1 MPLGL
6 EVLHQMGLRERM
18 RSVPG
23 DAFECWEI
31 YLDGRLMLKIDEPR
45 EALGDLAFRVASPG
59 ALIALLVEEAGRHA
73 AFSFR
78 PGTSVRGLL
87 HERERVAGVRVSTPT
102 GDEEVRGDLVV
113 GTDGR
118 SSVVRTR
125 SGLALSL
132 LPEEYDLL
140 WFKAEVPA
148 WMQGTN
154 PMQIYASGA
163 AVALSYVSWD
173 GRWQVAWLLEKGSWR
188 ELKHRDWLA
197 VCAALMP
204 KPLGAH
210 LLAQRERLDGPSLLD
225 IIVGR
230 CPRWHAPG
238 VLLLGNAAHPM
249 SPVRAQG
256 IKMAL
261 RDAVVAAN
269 HLVPALHDGGALDD
283 VSAGIQAEREPEISR
298 AQTLQFRELRGQ
310 RWARKR
316 PWLMAPMLKLA
327 PLIAKSAWVG
337 PLWLKQQHPLRFG
350 ITEVRLRV

>member
-6 EVLHQMGLRERM
+6 DVLHQMGLRERL

-31 YLDGRLMLKIDEPR
+31 YLDGRLTIKIKEPV
-45 EALGDLAFRVASPG
+45 EELGDLAFRVASPA
-59 ALIALLVEEAGRHA
+59 ALIELLVGEASRHA
-73 AFSFR
+73 GFSFR

-87 HERERVAGVRVSTPT
+87 YERERVVGVRVSTPT
-102 GDEEVRGDLVV
+102 GEEEVPADLVI
-113 GTDGR
+113 GADGR
-118 SSVVRTR
+118 ASVVRTR

-140 WFKAEVPA
+140 WFKAAVPA

-173 GRWQVAWLLEKGSWR
+173 GRWQVAWLLEKGTWR
-188 ELKHRDWLA
+188 ELKSRDWLA
-197 VCAALMP
+197 QCASLMP
-204 KPLGAH
+204 APLGAH
-210 LLAQRERLDGPSLLD
+210 LLAQRDTLDGPRLLD

-230 CPRWHAPG
+230 CRRWYAPG
-238 VLLLGNAAHPM
+238 VLLLGDAAHPM

-256 IKMAL
+256 INMAL

-269 HLVPALHDGGALDD
+269 HLVPVLHAGGPLDAA
-283 VSAGIQAEREPEISR
+283 SAAIQTEREPEIAG
-298 AQTLQFRELRGQ
+298 AQKLQFRELRGQ

-316 PWLMAPMLKLA
+316 PWLMAPLLRIA
-327 PLIAKSAWVG
+327 PLIARRAWVG
-337 PLWLKQQHPLRFG
+337 PLWLRQQRRLRFG